1 MKNGVDIS
9 EGGDFY
15 GTIENELAS
24 ESRLEESAIDYAF
37 LNNTPCI
44 SVYRGEKFE
53 MGYKH
58 HYHLKDGSSYKD
70 ALLIVFVL
78 KNY

>member
-1 MKNGVDIS
+1 
-9 EGGDFY
+9 
-15 GTIENELAS
+15 
-24 ESRLEESAIDYAF
+24 
-37 LNNTPCI
+37 
-44 SVYRGEKFE
+44 

-78 KNY
+78 KNYWRPSPRNNGAGLSFLYSITKYPNLFDNPSITWLYKSEQTTTDLP